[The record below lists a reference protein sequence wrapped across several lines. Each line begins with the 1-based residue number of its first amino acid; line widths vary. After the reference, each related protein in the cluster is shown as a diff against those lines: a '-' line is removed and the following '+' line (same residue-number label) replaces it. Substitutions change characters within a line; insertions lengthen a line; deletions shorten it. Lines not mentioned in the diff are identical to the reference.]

1 MGIAN
6 PGETKFSF
14 GLLIAHYK
22 QALARGPTRFPHYG
36 RTLTDGVVDIFF
48 SMYTSR
54 NVTDK
59 VGPHGV
65 LFDEFPYL
73 GPPHDWRP
81 RDVSDKPNANESSS

>member
-1 MGIAN
+1 VGIGN
-6 PGETKFSF
+6 LGETKFSF

-22 QALARGPTRFPHYG
+22 QALARPDALSAQWPD
-36 RTLTDGVVDIFF
+36 TDDVVDIFF

>member
-1 MGIAN
+1 VGIGN

-14 GLLIAHYK
+14 GLLIAQYK
-22 QALARGPTRFPHYG
+22 QSLARGPTRSPHNA
-36 RTLTDGVVDIFF
+36 RTLTDDVVDIFF

-59 VGPHGV
+59 VGPHGD

-73 GPPHDWRP
+73 GPPHD
-81 RDVSDKPNANESSS
+81 